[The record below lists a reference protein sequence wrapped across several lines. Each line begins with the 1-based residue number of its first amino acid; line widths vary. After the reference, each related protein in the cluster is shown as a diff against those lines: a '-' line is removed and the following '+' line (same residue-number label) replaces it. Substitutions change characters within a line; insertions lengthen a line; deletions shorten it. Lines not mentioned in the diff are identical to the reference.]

1 MSRDAQNEG
10 DSPFLFFYVYFY
22 YYYFFF
28 WKKANVAKF
37 LTLRKWQAA
46 AAGGWSAG
54 WCEDLQISS
63 VKSAGSSVPKASPS
77 ASGLAVAVILVL
89 MAGSRS
95 ATSTVVG
102 LIIISP
108 FTK

>member
-1 MSRDAQNEG
+1 M
-10 DSPFLFFYVYFY
+10 YV
-22 YYYFFF
+22 FFF

-54 WCEDLQISS
+54 WREDLQISS

-77 ASGLAVAVILVL
+77 ASELAVAVIWNRSSFLVL

-95 ATSTVVG
+95 ATSTLVG
-102 LIIISP
+102 LVIISP

>member
-1 MSRDAQNEG
+1 MPRMEG
-10 DSPFLFFYVYFY
+10 TVLFYFFIFIFIII
-22 YYYFFF
+22 FFF

-37 LTLRKWQAA
+37 LTLRKWQ

-77 ASGLAVAVILVL
+77 ASELAVAVILVL

-95 ATSTVVG
+95 ATSTVIG
-102 LIIISP
+102 LI
-108 FTK
+108 